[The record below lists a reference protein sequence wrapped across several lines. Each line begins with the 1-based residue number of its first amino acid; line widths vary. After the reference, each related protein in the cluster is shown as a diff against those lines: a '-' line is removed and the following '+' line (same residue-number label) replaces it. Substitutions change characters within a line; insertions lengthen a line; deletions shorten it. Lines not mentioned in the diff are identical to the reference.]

1 MFSNADE
8 VLRFIKDEDV
18 KFVDVRF
25 CDLPGVMQHFNV
37 PAQSVD
43 EDFFTEGQMFDGSS
57 IRGFQAIHESDMKL
71 IPDADDG
78 LLDPFR
84 AEKTLALNFSIVDPF
99 TDEPYSRDPRNIA
112 AKAEAYLPGSGVAD
126 TRYFGP
132 EAEFYVFDD
141 VRFETKQNAGY
152 YYIDSIEGAWNTG
165 RVEEGGNRGYKTRYK
180 GGYFPVPPVDHYA
193 DLRDQMTLALGAAG
207 IEVERAHHE
216 VGTAGQAE
224 INYKFDIA
232 AARGDQLMLFK
243 YIIKNVAWAAGKTA
257 TFMPKPLFGDNG
269 SGMHCHQSLWK
280 DGTPLFY
287 DELGYAGL
295 SDMARYYIGGLLKHA
310 PSLLA
315 FTNPTVNSY
324 HRLVPGFE
332 APVNLVYSQRNR
344 SACIRIPITGSNPK
358 AKRLEFR
365 VPDPSSNPYLAF
377 SAMLMAGLDGIKNK
391 IEPAE
396 PVDKDLYELAPDE
409 HPEIRRSRRRCP
421 RCCSALEDD
430 HDYLLEGGVFTAG
443 PDRDLGRVEARQRGR
458 PDPAA
463 PAPPRVR
470 ALLRHLGLRPDWD
483 LRVCQPTR
491 SLVLQVELRPQLLQ
505 HRLLPLADLHGSEPH
520 EPTFLRGRGS
530 GLRSGDEPSAEP
542 VVLVLGLPSPRR
554 CRRLPGAP

>member
-8 VLRFIKDEDV
+8 VLRYIRDEDV

-37 PAQSVD
+37 PAQSLT
-43 EDFFTEGQMFDGSS
+43 ESFFTEGQMFDGSS

-71 IPDADDG
+71 IPDVSTAFV
-78 LLDPFR
+78 DPFR

-112 AKAEAYLPGSGVAD
+112 AKAEAHLKATGIAD
-126 TRYFGP
+126 TVFFGP
-132 EAEFYVFDD
+132 EAEFYIFDD

-152 YYIDSIEGAWNTG
+152 YFIDSVEGAWNTG

-180 GGYFPVPPVDHYA
+180 GGYFPVPPVDHFA
-193 DLRDQMTLALGAAG
+193 DLRDQMCVALGNAG
-207 IEVERAHHE
+207 LEVERSHHE

-224 INYKFDIA
+224 INYRFSTLQHSA
-232 AARGDQLMLFK
+232 DQVMLFK
-243 YIIKNVAWAAGKTA
+243 YIIKNVAWAAGKTV

-280 DGTPLFY
+280 DGSPLFY

-295 SDMARYYIGGLLKHA
+295 SDTARYYIGGLLKHA

-324 HRLVPGFE
+324 HRLVPGYE

-344 SACIRIPITGSNPK
+344 SACIRIPITGNNPK
-358 AKRLEFR
+358 AKRIEFR

-391 IEPAE
+391 IEPIA
-396 PVDKDLYELAPDE
+396 PVDKDLYELPPDE
-409 HPEIRRSRRRCP
+409 HASIPQVPGSLPEVLQ
-421 RCCSALEDD
+421 ALEAD
-430 HDYLLEGGVFTAG
+430 HEYLLDGGVFTQ
-443 PDRDLGRVEARQRGR
+443 DLVETWVDWKRANEV
-458 PDPAA
+458 DPI
-463 PAPPRVR
+463 R
-470 ALLRHLGLRPDWD
+470 LRP
-483 LRVCQPTR
+483 
-491 SLVLQVELRPQLLQ
+491 
-505 HRLLPLADLHGSEPH
+505 HPH
-520 EPTFLRGRGS
+520 EFELYFD
-530 GLRSGDEPSAEP
+530 L
-542 VVLVLGLPSPRR
+542 
-554 CRRLPGAP
+554 